1 MLDRKAMSEQS
12 AARWREPEMLLYG
25 VNAFDG
31 EWQISDHSRVPPVV
45 MEYLLEKF
53 PQATRLK
60 QIPLDKINA
69 ALNEIWQGPG
79 SMAIVVE
86 QTELLRAARRG
97 AA

>member
-1 MLDRKAMSEQS
+1 
-12 AARWREPEMLLYG
+12 
-25 VNAFDG
+25 
-31 EWQISDHSRVPPVV
+31 

-79 SMAIVVE
+79 SMAMVVE